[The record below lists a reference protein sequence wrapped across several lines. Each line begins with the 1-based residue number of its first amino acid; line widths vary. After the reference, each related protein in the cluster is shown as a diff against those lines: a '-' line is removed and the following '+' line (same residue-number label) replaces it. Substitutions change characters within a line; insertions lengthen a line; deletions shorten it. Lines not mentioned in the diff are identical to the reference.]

1 MFEGGRTPVTQS
13 EGPWTMASLDQL
25 GDPVELEA
33 QARREL
39 LEMGGDVAQP
49 SSHIEGAD
57 RTSTI
62 WVTIDTD
69 GRVAGIEINR
79 SWKDRL
85 DAGAVAGALLEAYNN
100 AQAKSIQAR
109 AAKALTAHIE
119 GRPRREARAAV
130 PVDIGPSPHD
140 DPERWLRETMDDI
153 NTLTAQVQAI
163 ERGETGLPV
172 ETEAVVRSP
181 NGLFT
186 LRHQG
191 RQVTEITGEI
201 MQIRRTDAES
211 LRLEALDLFKA
222 AGLIAGAG
230 GASAAP
236 PAATPAASA
245 ASAPAKYEDEEVDF
259 RRFGGGY

>member
-1 MFEGGRTPVTQS
+1 
-13 EGPWTMASLDQL
+13 MASLDQL
-25 GDPVELEA
+25 GDPAALEA
-33 QARREL
+33 QARRDL
-39 LEMGGDVAQP
+39 VAMGGDVPQV

-57 RTSTI
+57 PTSTV

-69 GRVAGIEINR
+69 GRVEGIEVNR
-79 SWKDRL
+79 NWKDRL
-85 DAGAVAGALLEAYNN
+85 DAGAFAGALLAAYNN

-109 AAKALTAHIE
+109 AAKALMAHIE
-119 GRPRREARAAV
+119 GRPRHEARAAG

-153 NTLTAQVQAI
+153 NTLAAQVQAI
-163 ERGETGLPV
+163 ERGETDLPV

-236 PAATPAASA
+236 AAAAPAAV
-245 ASAPAKYEDEEVDF
+245 APAPASHEDEEVDF

>member
-1 MFEGGRTPVTQS
+1 MTQS

-62 WVTIDTD
+62 WVTIDAD
-69 GRVAGIEINR
+69 GRVEGIEINR

-100 AQAKSIQAR
+100 AQANSIQAR

-140 DPERWLRETMDDI
+140 DPERWLRETLDDI

-163 ERGETGLPV
+163 ERGETDVPIV
-172 ETEAVVRSP
+172 AEAVVRSP
-181 NGLFT
+181 NQMFT

-230 GASAAP
+230 GPAPAAGAP
-236 PAATPAASA
+236 ATPAP
-245 ASAPAKYEDEEVDF
+245 APAAPASYENEEVDF

>member
-1 MFEGGRTPVTQS
+1 VDRS
-13 EGPWTMASLDQL
+13 EGAWTMASLDQL
-25 GDPVELEA
+25 GDPADLEA
-33 QARREL
+33 QARRQLQEL
-39 LEMGGDVAQP
+39 GDDALQP

-57 RTSTI
+57 PTNTI
-62 WVTIDTD
+62 RVTIDTD
-69 GRVAGIEINR
+69 GRVEGIEVSR
-79 SWKDRL
+79 GWKDRL
-85 DAGAVAGALLEAYNN
+85 DAGAFAGALLAAYNN

-109 AAKALTAHIE
+109 AAKAFIAHSE
-119 GRPRREARAAV
+119 GRRRHEARATG

-140 DPERWLRETMDDI
+140 DPERWLRETLDDI

-163 ERGETGLPV
+163 ERGETGVPV
-172 ETEAVVRSP
+172 VTEAVVRSP
-181 NGLFT
+181 NEMFT

-236 PAATPAASA
+236 AAAAPPAA
-245 ASAPAKYEDEEVDF
+245 APASYEDEEVDF